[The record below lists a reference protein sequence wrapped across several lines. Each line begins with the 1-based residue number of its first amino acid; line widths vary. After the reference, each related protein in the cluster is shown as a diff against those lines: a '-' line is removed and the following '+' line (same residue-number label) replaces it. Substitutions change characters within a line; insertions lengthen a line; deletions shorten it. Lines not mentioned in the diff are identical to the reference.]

1 MKPRSTL
8 GRDVVHMG
16 GKESACLRCCGNLKG
31 ESRCTWEGK
40 IEMSLKLIG
49 TGIIDWLNFSQD
61 TDKWLAFLNTVM
73 NLQNVDMFWQEEDVS
88 FRGHSRVNAKCFGS
102 YFSILLSGPDVS
114 PMYKCWSLSA
124 TISLLLTVRIYY
136 FVDFNKIYGGN
147 SEGKFEW
154 LMIM

>member
-1 MKPRSTL
+1 
-8 GRDVVHMG
+8 MG

-73 NLQNVDMFWQEEDVS
+73 NLQNVDMF
-88 FRGHSRVNAKCFGS
+88 
-102 YFSILLSGPDVS
+102 
-114 PMYKCWSLSA
+114 
-124 TISLLLTVRIYY
+124 
-136 FVDFNKIYGGN
+136 
-147 SEGKFEW
+147 
-154 LMIM
+154 